1 MSQASASQM
10 VVHKLV
16 PMHAPMIARVLVVP
30 MVALAVALARVPMHV
45 FLAVLETL
53 PMSLLGHPRQLWLV
67 GGGGGGG
74 ANAVAKWRVFAWS
87 C

>member
-1 MSQASASQM
+1 M